1 MMLDFGPTD
10 FGLLN
15 LKETRMSQQEIKSFE
30 DFWPYYVTEHS
41 QPATRALHAAG
52 TTVATTCAVA
62 LLATGR
68 WRLLPLALIPG
79 YAAAWAGHFLIE
91 HNRPATFKYP
101 LWSFIAD
108 YKMLAMMLAGKME
121 DEVEQS
127 KARMKAEG

>member
-1 MMLDFGPTD
+1 MVHREL
-10 FGLLN
+10 
-15 LKETRMSQQEIKSFE
+15 ESFE
-30 DFWPYYVTEHS
+30 DFWPFYVKEHS

-52 TTVATTCAVA
+52 TALATGCAVA

-79 YAAAWAGHFLIE
+79 YAAAWASHLLVE

-108 YKMLAMMLAGKME
+108 YKMFALMLAGKMNR
-121 DEVEQS
+121 EVKQVMTNQ
-127 KARMKAEG
+127 KR